1 MHGMWNRTHISNVR
15 FLILALAEIICN
27 FTSRTLNEKHFFP
40 ATLSPIF
47 ASSSIM
53 NETTKH
59 KNTMQ
64 IKTNDGNYDVA
75 SKGLGNTALGLGI
88 AGLATSLLG
97 GSASLLGIGRN
108 NGMTA
113 NPTDPDARFVTKSE
127 TNLIQENSTLK
138 TELAIQ
144 KSENYTD
151 KKLVEVTQYLDT
163 KLRRVEDK
171 VDANKDAQQA
181 VNAQQMAYNAA
192 ANASI
197 DVLKSQ
203 VASLS
208 SVTKLF
214 IPSTNVCQT
223 GCGCGCNQ

>member
-1 MHGMWNRTHISNVR
+1 
-15 FLILALAEIICN
+15 
-27 FTSRTLNEKHFFP
+27 
-40 ATLSPIF
+40 
-47 ASSSIM
+47 
-53 NETTKH
+53 
-59 KNTMQ
+59 MQ
-64 IKTNDGNYDVA
+64 IKTQNGDYDVA

-97 GSASLLGIGRN
+97 GGVSLLGMGRN
-108 NGMTA
+108 GMSA
-113 NPTDPDARFVTKSE
+113 NPNDPDARFVTKSE

-192 ANASI
+192 ANANI
-197 DVLKSQ
+197 DVLKSP
-203 VASLS
+203 VAALNG
-208 SVTKLF
+208 VTKLF
-214 IPSTNVCQT
+214 VPSSNVCQT
-223 GCGCGCNQ
+223 GCGCGCGCNA

>member
-1 MHGMWNRTHISNVR
+1 
-15 FLILALAEIICN
+15 
-27 FTSRTLNEKHFFP
+27 
-40 ATLSPIF
+40 
-47 ASSSIM
+47 
-53 NETTKH
+53 
-59 KNTMQ
+59 MQ
-64 IKTNDGNYDVA
+64 IKTQNGDYDVA

-97 GSASLLGIGRN
+97 GGVSLSGMGK

-113 NPTDPDARFVTKSE
+113 NPNDPDARFVTKSE

-192 ANASI
+192 ANANI

-203 VASLS
+203 VASLT

-214 IPSTNVCQT
+214 VPSSNVCQT
-223 GCGCGCNQ
+223 GCGCGCNA

>member
-1 MHGMWNRTHISNVR
+1 
-15 FLILALAEIICN
+15 
-27 FTSRTLNEKHFFP
+27 
-40 ATLSPIF
+40 
-47 ASSSIM
+47 
-53 NETTKH
+53 
-59 KNTMQ
+59 MQ

-97 GSASLLGIGRN
+97 GGASLIGGMGRS
-108 NGMTA
+108 NGNAMTA
-113 NPTDPDARFVTKSE
+113 NPNDPDARFVTKSE

-151 KKLVEVTQYLDT
+151 KKLVEVTAYIDGKVNRL
-163 KLRRVEDK
+163 EDK
-171 VDANKDAQQA
+171 FNANKDAQQA
-181 VNAQQMAYNAA
+181 INAQQMAYNAA
-192 ANASI
+192 ANANI

-214 IPSTNVCQT
+214 VPSSNVCQT
-223 GCGCGCNQ
+223 GCGCGCNV

>member
-1 MHGMWNRTHISNVR
+1 
-15 FLILALAEIICN
+15 
-27 FTSRTLNEKHFFP
+27 
-40 ATLSPIF
+40 
-47 ASSSIM
+47 
-53 NETTKH
+53 
-59 KNTMQ
+59 MQ
-64 IKTNDGNYDVA
+64 VKTNDGNYDVA

-97 GSASLLGIGRN
+97 GGASLFNLGRGN

-113 NPTDPDARFVTKSE
+113 NPSDPDARFVTKSE

-151 KKLVEVTQYLDT
+151 KKMVDVTQYLDG
-163 KLRRVEDK
+163 KIRQLENK

-192 ANASI
+192 ANATL

-203 VASLS
+203 VASLLN
-208 SVTKLF
+208 VTTMM
-214 IPSTNVCQT
+214 IPSGNVFPM
-223 GCGCGCNQ
+223 GCGCACNP

>member
-1 MHGMWNRTHISNVR
+1 MLS
-15 FLILALAEIICN
+15 LAEIIPY
-27 FTSRTLNEKHFFP
+27 FTAKTLNEKHFTFS
-40 ATLSPIF
+40 TFYSTF

-53 NETTKH
+53 NETTKTQ
-59 KNTMQ
+59 NTMQ

-113 NPTDPDARFVTKSE
+113 NPADPDARFVTKSE

-214 IPSTNVCQT
+214 IPSSNVCQT
-223 GCGCGCNQ
+223 GCGCGCGCNQ

>member
-1 MHGMWNRTHISNVR
+1 
-15 FLILALAEIICN
+15 
-27 FTSRTLNEKHFFP
+27 
-40 ATLSPIF
+40 
-47 ASSSIM
+47 
-53 NETTKH
+53 
-59 KNTMQ
+59 MQ
-64 IKTNDGNYDVA
+64 IKTQNGDYDVA

-97 GSASLLGIGRN
+97 GGATLLGMGRN
-108 NGMTA
+108 GMSA
-113 NPTDPDARFVTKSE
+113 NPNDPDARFVTKSE

-151 KKLVEVTQYLDT
+151 KKIVEVTQYLDS
-163 KLRRVEDK
+163 KIRRVEDK

-192 ANASI
+192 ANANI

-203 VASLS
+203 VASLT

-214 IPSTNVCQT
+214 VPSSNVCQT
-223 GCGCGCNQ
+223 GCGCGCGCGCNA

>member
-1 MHGMWNRTHISNVR
+1 
-15 FLILALAEIICN
+15 
-27 FTSRTLNEKHFFP
+27 
-40 ATLSPIF
+40 
-47 ASSSIM
+47 M
-53 NETTKH
+53 NEIKH
-59 KNTMQ
+59 KIIMQ
-64 IKTNDGNYDVA
+64 IKTNDGNFDVA
-75 SKGLGNTALGLGI
+75 GKGLGNTALGLGI

-97 GSASLLGIGRN
+97 GGASLLGLGRPAG

-113 NPTDPDARFVTKSE
+113 NPSDPDARFVTKSE
-127 TNLIQENSTLK
+127 TNLIQENSSLK
-138 TELAIQ
+138 TELAIH

-151 KKLVEVTQYLDT
+151 KKLVEVTQYLDA

-214 IPSTNVCQT
+214 IPSSNVCQT